1 MYNQITCVLT
11 TLNNYPMKKT
21 FLTISTLGLLLAA
34 SCNQEPKMPT
44 EAEIAQKVQDKYG
57 AELNTLKELKKMQCD
72 ETLNQKVS
80 ERLTPSA
87 N

>member
-1 MYNQITCVLT
+1 MKRTILILAVMGLIMT
-11 TLNNYPMKKT
+11 T
-21 FLTISTLGLLLAA
+21 

-44 EAEIAQKVQDKYG
+44 DAEIAQKVQDKYG

-80 ERLTPSA
+80 ERLTPAA

>member
-1 MYNQITCVLT
+1 
-11 TLNNYPMKKT
+11 MKKALLIISPLAL
-21 FLTISTLGLLLAA
+21 FLVA

-80 ERLTPSA
+80 ERLTPA
-87 N
+87 APTK